1 MIDLWTK
8 KSYFDLGQYKASL
21 ERTSSGYIKAT
32 VKDATGDEI
41 SHLFSNAEGAM
52 TELLSY
58 LEIDR
63 EDYEEG
69 E

>member
-1 MIDLWTK
+1 MIDLFAK

-32 VKDATGDEI
+32 VKDATGYEI
-41 SHLFSNAEGAM
+41 SHLFSNVEGAM

-58 LEIDR
+58 LEISP
-63 EDYEEG
+63 EDYED
-69 E
+69 